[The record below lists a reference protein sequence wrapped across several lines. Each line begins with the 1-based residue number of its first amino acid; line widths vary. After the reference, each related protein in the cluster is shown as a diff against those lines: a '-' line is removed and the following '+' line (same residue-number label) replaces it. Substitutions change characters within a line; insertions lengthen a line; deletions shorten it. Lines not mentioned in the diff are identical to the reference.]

1 MGICGAGGEI
11 IARVN
16 LQFPTF
22 AVHFIASHPSA
33 QNALGWGTPRCE
45 WRTQDKKTSV
55 GRPPGYTTIPLARVC
70 VFQSRNVGGFQP
82 APKGSVMTKF
92 EVLSI
97 NPKTKSPELMPC
109 ETLEQAQSQRR
120 IAIGL
125 GRLLVEIVDSHA
137 AHESW
142 QAKAR
147 EEIRQLQG
155 T

>member
-1 MGICGAGGEI
+1 VWPTQAGFAWVGICGAGGEI

-97 NPKTKSPELMPC
+97 NPKTKSPELMRKRPKW
-109 ETLEQAQSQRR
+109 TV
-120 IAIGL
+120 
-125 GRLLVEIVDSHA
+125 LLSV
-137 AHESW
+137 HESVKW
-142 QAKAR
+142 TLGQ
-147 EEIRQLQG
+147 ESD
-155 T
+155 